1 MDIVTLGAALNGSK
15 AYTDQV
21 TQSLMGGVHYRGSV
35 SYYRDLPNDAEEGD
49 SYTVKYAGT
58 SGTIADGT
66 EYTWGYDTDT
76 QDFAWISFS
85 KDTYSKAEIDNKL
98 VGSNIALTGYT
109 KGTTAKQD
117 VSPTDNVNQ
126 GLGKIEKRVSD
137 NENNILLLQQKT
149 AKVYGFH
156 VNPNESDSSA
166 AVTYLMDAVGM
177 TPAKMGSTAFDWG
190 SWADAFFIPKPCMV
204 KPDGTV
210 DYYLN
215 PNNYAQKLDG
225 TASELATAPTDNL
238 LSNVSYVNN
247 AMMEWGKIWFKY
259 EAGQADGEWSFYVSN
274 MNVDGTFK
282 CWCNINANNNEID
295 HFYTAIY
302 NGVGCK
308 SKMRSVSG
316 VKLSTTNEADTTTV
330 AQETAAAAANNS
342 TANPE
347 WYTEVWSD
355 RLLINALLY
364 LMGKSLDLQGT
375 YGNGLSKSSISG
387 TSDQQLKQNYIT
399 GSLDDKGLFYGDTS
413 GTVTAVKVF
422 GMENLW
428 ACCWRRIAGCILD
441 NNVLKVKM
449 TYDTAD
455 GSSAHGYN
463 LTGAGYLNFG
473 NPASAEGWLSKIT
486 ADSEK
491 GYKPSAT
498 QSNSSLYYKNYF
510 YKNASIVAYLLL
522 GGDSGRGARCGF
534 YCTLGSAASLADWLV
549 SAALSLKRWG

>member
-1 MDIVTLGAALNGSK
+1 MA
-15 AYTDQV
+15 TDRLINS
-21 TQSLMGGVHYRGSV
+21 TQ
-35 SYYRDLPNDAEEGD
+35 GD
-49 SYTVKYAGT
+49 SIISELDNIADKIEGINRDIILPSNQINAMTGYSEPSGT
-58 SGTIADGT
+58 SAITPSNTLNEAIGKLERKADNNT
-66 EYTWGYDTDT
+66 
-76 QDFAWISFS
+76 
-85 KDTYSKAEIDNKL
+85 
-98 VGSNIALTGYT
+98 SNIL
-109 KGTTAKQD
+109 
-117 VSPTDNVNQ
+117 S
-126 GLGKIEKRVSD
+126 
-137 NENNILLLQQKT
+137 LQQKT

-166 AVTYLMDAVGM
+166 AVTYLLDAVGM

-238 LSNVSYVNN
+238 LSNISYTNN

-302 NGVGCK
+302 NGVGCN

-316 VKLSTTNEADTTTV
+316 VKLSTANEADTTTA
-330 AQETAAAAANNS
+330 AQETAAAAANNA
-342 TANPE
+342 TTNPE

-375 YGNGLSKSSISG
+375 YGNGISSG
-387 TSDQQLKQNYIT
+387 GQTEKQNYIT

-413 GTVTAVKVF
+413 GTATAVKVF

-428 ACCWRRIAGCILD
+428 ACCILD

-473 NPASAEGWLSKIT
+473 NPATSEGWLSKIT
-486 ADSEK
+486 ADSEM

-498 QSNSSLYYKNYF
+498 QSNSSLYYKDYF

-522 GGDSGRGARCGF
+522 GGDSGHGAGCGF
-534 YCTLGSAASLADWLV
+534 YCNLSSDVSTAIWDV